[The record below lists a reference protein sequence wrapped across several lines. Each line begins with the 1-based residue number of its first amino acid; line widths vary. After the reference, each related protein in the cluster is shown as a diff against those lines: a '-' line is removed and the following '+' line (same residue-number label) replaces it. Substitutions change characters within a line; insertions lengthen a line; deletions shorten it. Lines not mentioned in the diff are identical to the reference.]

1 MRKIILTSRTIRL
14 FSLAVMTSLICSCS
28 TAGKDVV
35 PVYVSPAHYSNFDCD
50 QVREDLIRINTKVAQ
65 ITGRLDQA
73 ASNDKALM
81 SAGLLIFWP
90 ALFVLGGTKQQE
102 AELSRLK
109 GEYDALQ
116 AVGASKKCGSFQA
129 IVSVQKDSETNLKF
143 GTLNPIKAKKQP
155 ERDAVAVIVG
165 ISDYK
170 NLPPADFANND
181 ARVFYGYAVRALGI
195 KPENIRL
202 LVDGEA
208 DQGEI
213 YRAFKIWLPSRVR
226 ASTDVYVYYSGHG
239 LPTTDGHGF
248 YWLPQRADRDF
259 IDKTAITQQEINSY
273 LQSAK
278 PKSVTIF
285 LDSCYSGQIRT
296 GEALIS
302 SARPVVLKVDRQ
314 IFPENF
320 TVITSGKFDQIS
332 SSSPDLQHG
341 IFSYYL
347 MQGIEGK
354 ADLNGDG
361 QITAGEMQAF
371 LTEQVVRQAGMMNRR
386 QEPQLIGDQNKVL
399 VGK

>member
-1 MRKIILTSRTIRL
+1 MTCRTRRL
-14 FSLAVMTSLICSCS
+14 FSVVVIVSLICGCS
-28 TAGKDVV
+28 TAGKDVA
-35 PVYVSPAHYSNFDCD
+35 PSYVSPAQYSNFDCD
-50 QVREDLIRINTKVAQ
+50 QIREDLVRINTRVAQ
-65 ITGRLDQA
+65 VTGRLDQA

-90 ALFVLGGTKQQE
+90 ALFVLGGTKEQE

-116 AVGASKKCGSFQA
+116 IVSTSRKCGNFQITDYTQRDVA
-129 IVSVQKDSETNLKF
+129 PDLMLVA
-143 GTLNPIKAKKQP
+143 LNPAQIKKKP
-155 ERDAVAVIVG
+155 ERDAVAVVIGV
-165 ISDYK
+165 SDYK

-181 ARVFYGYAVRALGI
+181 ARVFYDYAVRALGV

-213 YRAFKIWLPSRVR
+213 YRAFRIWLPSRVR
-226 ASTDVYVYYSGHG
+226 ENTDVFVYYSGHG
-239 LPTTDGHGF
+239 LPTADGQGF
-248 YWLPQRADRDF
+248 YLLPQRADRDF
-259 IDKTAITQQEINSY
+259 IDKTAITQQEINSF

-296 GEALIS
+296 GQTLIS
-302 SARPVVLKVDRQ
+302 GARPVMLKVDRQ
-314 IFPENF
+314 TFPENF
-320 TVITSGKFDQIS
+320 TVITAGKFDQIS
-332 SSSPDLQHG
+332 SSSPDLRHG

-347 MQGIEGK
+347 MLGMEGK
-354 ADLNGDG
+354 ADINGDG
-361 QITAGEMQAF
+361 QITAGEMQAY
-371 LTEQVVRQAGMMNRR
+371 LTEQVVRQAGMLNRR
-386 QEPQLIGDQNKVL
+386 QEPQLIGDSNKII

>member
-1 MRKIILTSRTIRL
+1 MRKKILTSRKKRL
-14 FSLAVMTSLICSCS
+14 FSLVVITSLICSCS
-28 TAGKDVV
+28 TAGKDVA
-35 PVYVSPAHYSNFDCD
+35 PAYVSPAQYSNFDCD

-129 IVSVQKDSETNLKF
+129 TVSVQKDAETNSKS

-155 ERDAVAVIVG
+155 ERDAVAIIVG

-226 ASTDVYVYYSGHG
+226 DSTDVYVFYSGHG
-239 LPTTDGHGF
+239 LPTADGHGF
-248 YWLPQRADRDF
+248 YLLPQRADRDF

-273 LQSAK
+273 LQGAK

-347 MQGIEGK
+347 MRGLEGK

-361 QITAGEMQAF
+361 QIIAGEMQAF

-386 QEPQLIGDQNKVL
+386 QEPQLIGDENKVL